1 MHALI
6 IQHDTIQN
14 NVEWNNISTF
24 MHIHAILLAVPM
36 CMYVC
41 NIIYTTVQDHH
52 MHVYTRAH
60 AVHTMHGYAVIL
72 YQSINI
78 NGL

>member
-41 NIIYTTVQDHH
+41 NITYITVQDHICMYMH
-52 MHVYTRAH
+52 MH
-60 AVHTMHGYAVIL
+60 MHYNAWVCRNFIYVL
-72 YQSINI
+72 
-78 NGL
+78 